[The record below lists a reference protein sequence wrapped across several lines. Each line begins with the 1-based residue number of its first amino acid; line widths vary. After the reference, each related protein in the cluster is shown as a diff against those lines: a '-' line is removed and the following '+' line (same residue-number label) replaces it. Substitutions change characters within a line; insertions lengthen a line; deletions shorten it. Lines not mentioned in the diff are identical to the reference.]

1 MVQDKAIIM
10 EDQYEVVYDLSIGAI
25 FSNNNSNSNKQIS
38 IAPYASYRG
47 ADLERPLT
55 HISRPRQYSR
65 MNMTLTIQH
74 I

>member
-25 FSNNNSNSNKQIS
+25 FS
-38 IAPYASYRG
+38 
-47 ADLERPLT
+47 DLERPLT